1 MHAFDTQSKRALK
14 LDIRQKFVIMLSST
28 SNSYRDLKFLNN
40 IDNFHPKQGQY
51 LLYFVI
57 GCHAQL
63 LGDGV
68 EGIEVTASP
77 SAPQCVFPF
86 TYNEKEYTECVKY
99 DSLLGPW
106 CATVANYTGDSSF
119 RYCTV

>member
-51 LLYFVI
+51 LLYFVT

-63 LGDGV
+63 TGDGV
-68 EGIEVTASP
+68 EGIEVHCNCITKRTSM
-77 SAPQCVFPF
+77 CVPV
-86 TYNEKEYTECVKY
+86 YLQRK
-99 DSLLGPW
+99 GIH
-106 CATVANYTGDSSF
+106 
-119 RYCTV
+119 